1 MASAKESSK
10 FSNYADSAFDKY
22 DTNKTGYIEYT
33 EFRKVLDDLAGAFS
47 IGSNIAEEEVK
58 KNFELID
65 TDKDG
70 KISKGEFA
78 NSHILK
84 LLEIFKGGK

>member
-1 MASAKESSK
+1 M
-10 FSNYADSAFDKY
+10 
-22 DTNKTGYIEYT
+22 TGI
-33 EFRKVLDDLAGAFS
+33 FRKGV
-47 IGSNIAEEEVK
+47 NVAEEEVK